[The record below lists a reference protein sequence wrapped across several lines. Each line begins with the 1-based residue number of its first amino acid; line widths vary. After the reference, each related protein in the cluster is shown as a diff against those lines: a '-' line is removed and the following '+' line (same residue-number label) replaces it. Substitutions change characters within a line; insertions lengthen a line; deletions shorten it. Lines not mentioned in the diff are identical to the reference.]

1 MQDKVKKDEW
11 ANFNYNGAWLGLT
24 DLYSYD
30 MQNPQMEWYKLE
42 SKIFLSQIRTLF
54 STGNCPIKPL
64 CCELLHFVT
73 DGFT

>member
-24 DLYSYD
+24 DLFSYD

-42 SKIFLSQIRTLF
+42 SKYF
-54 STGNCPIKPL
+54 
-64 CCELLHFVT
+64 
-73 DGFT
+73 